1 MMNRFFTKSD
11 LIGAL
16 AGSLCLVHCMV
27 TPLIFVIQPIAVQSN
42 TVPFWWK
49 NIDYLFLII
58 SFFAVYF
65 TSRNTLKSTL
75 KNALWV
81 SWVIL
86 SLAIL
91 NEKFE
96 LYPLPELSVYIPAV
110 ALIVLH
116 IYSINNS
123 SKSRKVDCCKVN

>member
-16 AGSLCLVHCMV
+16 AGSMCLAHCIV
-27 TPLIFVIQPIAVQSN
+27 TPLIFVMQPIAVQSN
-42 TVPFWWK
+42 TVPLWWK
-49 NIDYLFLII
+49 NIDYLFLLI
-58 SFFAVYF
+58 SLFAVYF
-65 TSRNTLKSTL
+65 TSKNTQKSTL

-81 SWVIL
+81 SWGIL

-116 IYSINNS
+116 IYGINNS
-123 SKSRKVDCCKVN
+123 SKSRTEACCKVN